1 MRAMTVRSVMGVATV
16 TALLWACGSDGTTSG
31 AAGDGGLLPDG
42 ARARASGGPGAT
54 GGPGGATSGQ
64 PGGLITIWQSTS
76 SGGGSTG
83 YDGATSAV
91 FSDGATLAEANG
103 CRVTTQGPCSI
114 SICDKTDGGIATGSL
129 RSAGNIQVMGTA
141 TPASLSPKSDKS
153 YETFHAQSTN
163 VPFIAPGASL
173 DFKATGADVPAFSG
187 KVKVGG
193 SVQVSSP
200 QISLFGSTL
209 PKDRDAV
216 FVWSGA
222 GEADVV
228 QLLFTANAATD
239 GAKTATVTCNF
250 TASPGVVPK
259 AALDALASPG
269 AIAVGTA
276 NTTTVVAGDYA
287 VAVTAWLPSAAGMF
301 SR

>member
-1 MRAMTVRSVMGVATV
+1 MRAMSVRTVLGVA
-16 TALLWACGSDGTTSG
+16 ALSAIFWACGSDGSSSSS
-31 AAGDGGLLPDG
+31 AGDGGLLPDG
-42 ARARASGGPGAT
+42 ARASGSGG
-54 GGPGGATSGQ
+54 GGGGGGGSGGSQ
-64 PGGLITIWQSTS
+64 PGGLITVWQSTS
-76 SGGGSTG
+76 SGGGNTG

-103 CRVTTQGPCSI
+103 CRVTTAGACSI

-141 TPASLSPKSDKS
+141 TPASLSPKADKS

-163 VPFIAPGASL
+163 VPFLAPGAEL

-193 SVQVSSP
+193 SVQVTSP
-200 QISLFGSTL
+200 QISLFGSPL

-216 FVWSGA
+216 FAWTGA
-222 GEADVV
+222 GDGDTV
-228 QLLFTANAATD
+228 QILFTANAATD
-239 GAKTATVTCNF
+239 GAKTATVTCSY
-250 TASPGVVPK
+250 TGSSGVVPK

-269 AIAVGTA
+269 GIAVGTA
-276 NTTTVVAGDYA
+276 NTTKVTAGDYT
-287 VAVTAWLPSAAGMF
+287 VAVTAWLPSSAGLF
-301 SR
+301 TK